1 MNTSLPV
8 SAPTPDIP
16 APDALTLEVKGMS
29 CASCV
34 AHIERA
40 LKKVPGVVEASVNLA
55 LETATVR
62 GNNLQAKTLEA
73 AVEEAGYHASVRT
86 AAKKPVAARG
96 ADPEQLQFL
105 LAAAFTLPLVAP
117 MLLQWVG
124 VHLML
129 NGWLQLALA
138 TPVQFWFGRRF
149 LLGSLK
155 ALKSG
160 TANMDTL
167 VALGT
172 LAAFSLSLFQLLN
185 GRSGMHDLYFE
196 AATVIITLI
205 LLGKWL
211 EARARVQ
218 TTAAIRALQALSPEH
233 ATVLRNGAEATIAIA
248 GLQVGDVL
256 VIRPG
261 ERVAADGIITEG
273 RGQLDEALLTGENA
287 PVLREPGAAVTGG
300 AINLD
305 GLLKVRVT
313 ATGTETT
320 LARIVRLV
328 ETAQNSKAPIQRLA
342 DKVSGVMVPVVIAIA
357 AVTALGW
364 GFIGGDWAAATLNAV
379 SVLVIACPC
388 ALGLATPAA
397 LMAGT
402 GVAAQSGILIRD
414 ADALEQAQALTIV
427 AFDKT
432 GTLTEGRPRLEKI
445 VSLSGDGNGDNN
457 IDNNIDKN
465 IDKNSVL
472 ALAAGLQQ
480 GSSHPLAQ
488 AVLASAKERLLAPV
502 AMHNSRTLAGRGVTA
517 QNDGKDYWF
526 GNRRLLQDLGWSDSE
541 LDQHQQAAGA
551 EGYTLAW
558 LARSGN
564 AGNQLLGLVLFRDTL
579 RSTARAAIDQLHQ
592 LGIRTLMLSGDNRAS
607 AEAIAREIGLDDV
620 RADILPEHKAD
631 AIRALQ
637 QQGAIVAMVG
647 DGINDAPALAAADVG
662 IAMGGGTDVAL
673 QTAGITL
680 MQSDPLRVADA
691 IAISQQTWRKI
702 RQNLFWAFAYN
713 LLGIPLAAAGLLN
726 PMLAGAMM
734 AFSSVSVV
742 SNALLLRYWRP
753 SRLPPAKP

>member
-1 MNTSLPV
+1 M
-8 SAPTPDIP
+8 
-16 APDALTLEVKGMS
+16 
-29 CASCV
+29 
-34 AHIERA
+34 
-40 LKKVPGVVEASVNLA
+40 
-55 LETATVR
+55 
-62 GNNLQAKTLEA
+62 
-73 AVEEAGYHASVRT
+73 
-86 AAKKPVAARG
+86 
-96 ADPEQLQFL
+96 
-105 LAAAFTLPLVAP
+105 
-117 MLLQWVG
+117 
-124 VHLML
+124 
-129 NGWLQLALA
+129 
-138 TPVQFWFGRRF
+138 
-149 LLGSLK
+149 
-155 ALKSG
+155 
-160 TANMDTL
+160 
-167 VALGT
+167 
-172 LAAFSLSLFQLLN
+172 
-185 GRSGMHDLYFE
+185 
-196 AATVIITLI
+196 
-205 LLGKWL
+205 
-211 EARARVQ
+211 
-218 TTAAIRALQALSPEH
+218 
-233 ATVLRNGAEATIAIA
+233 
-248 GLQVGDVL
+248 L

-261 ERVAADGIITEG
+261 ERVAADGVITEG

-287 PVLREPGAAVTGG
+287 PVRREPGAAVTGG

-357 AVTALGW
+357 ALTALGW

-445 VSLSGDGNGDNN
+445 VSLSGDGNSESNS
-457 IDNNIDKN
+457 
-465 IDKNSVL
+465 DKNSVL

-488 AVLASAKERLLAPV
+488 AVLASAKERHLAPV
-502 AMHNSRTLAGRGVTA
+502 AMQNSRTLAGRGVTA

-558 LARSGN
+558 LARSSE
-564 AGNQLLGLVLFRDTL
+564 AGNQLLGLVLFRDTV

-662 IAMGGGTDVAL
+662 IAMGGGTDVAM

-713 LLGIPLAAAGLLN
+713 LLGIPLAAASLLN

-753 SRLPPAKP
+753 SRQPPARS

>member
-40 LKKVPGVVEASVNLA
+40 LKKVPRVVEASVNLA

-432 GTLTEGRPRLEKI
+432 GTLTEGRPRAEKF
-445 VSLSGDGNGDNN
+445 VSFSGDE
-457 IDNNIDKN
+457 
-465 IDKNSVL
+465 NSML

-488 AVLASAKERLLAPV
+488 AVLASAKERHLAPV
-502 AMHNSRTLAGRGVTA
+502 TMQNSRTLAGRGVTA
-517 QNDGKDYWF
+517 ESDGNHYWF
-526 GNRRLLQDLGWSDSE
+526 GNCRLLQELGWSDRE
-541 LDQHQQAAGA
+541 LDQLKHTAGA
-551 EGYTLAW
+551 NGYIVSW
-558 LARSGN
+558 LAQSGEG
-564 AGNQLLGLVLFRDTL
+564 GNQLLALMLFRDTI
-579 RSTARAAIDQLHQ
+579 RPTARC
-592 LGIRTLMLSGDNRAS
+592 NN
-607 AEAIAREIGLDDV
+607 
-620 RADILPEHKAD
+620 KAPSW
-631 AIRALQ
+631 Q
-637 QQGAIVAMVG
+637 
-647 DGINDAPALAAADVG
+647 
-662 IAMGGGTDVAL
+662 
-673 QTAGITL
+673 
-680 MQSDPLRVADA
+680 
-691 IAISQQTWRKI
+691 W
-702 RQNLFWAFAYN
+702 WAT
-713 LLGIPLAAAGLLN
+713 G
-726 PMLAGAMM
+726 
-734 AFSSVSVV
+734 STT
-742 SNALLLRYWRP
+742 RRP
-753 SRLPPAKP
+753 WRLPMSALRWEAAPMSRCKPPASP

>member
-1 MNTSLPV
+1 
-8 SAPTPDIP
+8 
-16 APDALTLEVKGMS
+16 
-29 CASCV
+29 
-34 AHIERA
+34 
-40 LKKVPGVVEASVNLA
+40 
-55 LETATVR
+55 
-62 GNNLQAKTLEA
+62 
-73 AVEEAGYHASVRT
+73 
-86 AAKKPVAARG
+86 
-96 ADPEQLQFL
+96 
-105 LAAAFTLPLVAP
+105 
-117 MLLQWVG
+117 
-124 VHLML
+124 
-129 NGWLQLALA
+129 
-138 TPVQFWFGRRF
+138 
-149 LLGSLK
+149 
-155 ALKSG
+155 
-160 TANMDTL
+160 
-167 VALGT
+167 
-172 LAAFSLSLFQLLN
+172 
-185 GRSGMHDLYFE
+185 MHDLYFE

-261 ERVAADGIITEG
+261 ERVAADGVITEG
-273 RGQLDEALLTGENA
+273 RGQLDEALLTGESA

-445 VSLSGDGNGDNN
+445 VSLSGDGNSESNS
-457 IDNNIDKN
+457 
-465 IDKNSVL
+465 DKNSVL

-488 AVLASAKERLLAPV
+488 AVLASAKERHLAPV
-502 AMHNSRTLAGRGVTA
+502 PMQNSRTLAGRGVTA

-558 LARSGN
+558 LARSSE
-564 AGNQLLGLVLFRDTL
+564 AGNQLLGLVLFRDTV
-579 RSTARAAIDQLHQ
+579 RSTARAAIAQLHQ

-662 IAMGGGTDVAL
+662 IAMGGGTDVAM

-753 SRLPPAKP
+753 SRQPPAQS